1 MMEDNRFRSI
11 KFLITNGGSVNGIRR
26 MAGRFICFIPGV
38 YFLSIFGRCLWV
50 TYITVLGQ
58 NLYQQCGVLY
68 IMLNIRSIFTVPL
81 ILDT

>member
-1 MMEDNRFRSI
+1 MGLDGWLGVLFAL
-11 KFLITNGGSVNGIRR
+11 FLE
-26 MAGRFICFIPGV
+26 FIS
-38 YFLSIFGRCLWV
+38 YLSLEKCLWV